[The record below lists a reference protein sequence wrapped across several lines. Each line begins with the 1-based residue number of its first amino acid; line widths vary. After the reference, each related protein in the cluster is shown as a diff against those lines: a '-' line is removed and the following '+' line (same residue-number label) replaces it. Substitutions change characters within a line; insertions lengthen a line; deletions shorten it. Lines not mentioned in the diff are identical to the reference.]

1 MRAHQMGMETAGVI
15 LVGISARIPVSTV
28 AVVAASVTTG
38 HSRALKHQMRA
49 SMSAAEGLA
58 KVDLKSHSA

>member
-1 MRAHQMGMETAGVI
+1 METETAGVNC
-15 LVGISARIPVSTV
+15 GGG
-28 AVVAASVTTG
+28 VTTG